1 MQKCVEEGTLGAGN
15 LWVDRGITTLF
26 KLKLKDWKEPDSHL
40 NRQRTLVLIV
50 SETGR
55 SPRGHWKPLE
65 DKDHI
70 YHLGFAENNR
80 YAPRS
85 FLSIYIYT
93 CTYIYI

>member
-1 MQKCVEEGTLGAGN
+1 MEKGTLGAGN

-40 NRQRTLVLIV
+40 NRQWTLVIV

-70 YHLGFAENNR
+70 YHLGFAENR
-80 YAPRS
+80 YTPRDVILIT
-85 FLSIYIYT
+85 LSQDFIYIY
-93 CTYIYI
+93 I